1 MNTFNCENKEVKKP
15 GYKTLKAR
23 GYTKYF
29 EMEFSTIYCGLLDL
43 RLTPEKFTVDE
54 IYRFEE
60 NSNPDDSSVLYVIS
74 TDIGI
79 KGTLVDA
86 YGVYAENLS
95 FDMANKLQITNGR

>member
-1 MNTFNCENKEVKKP
+1 MRNYESLVDA
-15 GYKTLKAR
+15 LRDIRAR

-29 EMEFSTIYCGLLDL
+29 EMEFSNIYSGLLDL
-43 RLTPEKFTVDE
+43 RVTPEKFTVDE
-54 IYRFEE
+54 MYRFED

-74 TDIGI
+74 TELGI

-95 FDMANKLQITNGR
+95 FDMAKKLQITNGI

>member
-1 MNTFNCENKEVKKP
+1 MKNYESLVDALRD
-15 GYKTLKAR
+15 LKAR
-23 GYTKYF
+23 GYTQYF

-43 RLTPEKFTVDE
+43 RLTPEKFTIDE

-74 TDIGI
+74 TAIGI

-86 YGVYAENLS
+86 YGVYADNLS
-95 FDMANKLQITNGR
+95 FDMANKLQITNGI